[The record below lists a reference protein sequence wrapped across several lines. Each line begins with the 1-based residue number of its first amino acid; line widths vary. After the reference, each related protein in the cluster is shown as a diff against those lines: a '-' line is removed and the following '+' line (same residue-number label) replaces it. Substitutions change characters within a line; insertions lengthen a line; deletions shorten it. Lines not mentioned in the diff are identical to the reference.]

1 MKILNKAFIGCLL
14 AAGFTMTSCDYL
26 DVIPAETTTGSDMTK
41 DRQAALN
48 YLYSCY
54 GFLPPP
60 NAGATSLDFLTGDEV
75 VTAFEHE
82 TFAAFPKGNYS
93 ASSPV
98 ISYWDTLYQ
107 GIRQCYMFQD
117 ELNKTGNFKGLADKD
132 REDYKAQVTFLIGY
146 YHFLLSRCYGPII
159 LVHQTPDPMLLPSD
173 YQGQEPYDD
182 CVNFIC
188 EKFDEAAKGL
198 PATRTGSQAN
208 EFGLATSV
216 AAKAMKAK
224 MLLYAASP
232 LFNGNSKFYS
242 DFKDKEGNALMPL
255 TYDESK
261 WSKAAAAFKDAIT
274 AAESAGY
281 HLYERGDCKLN
292 KNGYPADPHV
302 RALRYTITDYSAED
316 EKAGANSEVIW
327 ADSRDEGAYG
337 IQNKSVP
344 YVYGGNGGW
353 NGVAPTIAMLSRFYT
368 KNGLPIDQDK
378 TFDYADRWE
387 PVEVDEAHKDEA
399 YPGRKTQK
407 FNLDR
412 EPRYYAWVA
421 FQNGYYE
428 ILSASNN
435 GAYSSDKNYT
445 LTSDN
450 THGRLICDFV
460 LGGNCSRGVD
470 ADSKRTGDY
479 SPTGFLNKKFVN
491 PDLVKSKTGWE
502 HTNTPW
508 PLIRLAELYLGYA
521 ECLAETGDLTNAR
534 LYLDKVRTR
543 AGLPG
548 VKEAYEQFG
557 KDPSKATTKEGLR
570 DIIRN
575 ERMNEFYLEN
585 QNFWDMRRWL
595 LAEKYFNVK
604 AKGLNID
611 AENIND
617 FSEVKEVV
625 FERKFQSPM
634 NYLMPIPSADINRND
649 HVVQTPGY

>member
-1 MKILNKAFIGCLL
+1 M
-14 AAGFTMTSCDYL
+14 
-26 DVIPAETTTGSDMTK
+26 
-41 DRQAALN
+41 
-48 YLYSCY
+48 
-54 GFLPPP
+54 
-60 NAGATSLDFLTGDEV
+60 
-75 VTAFEHE
+75 
-82 TFAAFPKGNYS
+82 
-93 ASSPV
+93 
-98 ISYWDTLYQ
+98 YQ

-117 ELNKTGNFKGLADKD
+117 ELNKGGNFKGLEDKD
-132 REDYKAQVTFLIGY
+132 RNDYKAQVTFLIGY

-159 LVHQTPDPMLLPSD
+159 VVHQTPDPMLLPEN

-198 PATRTGSQAN
+198 PATRTGAQAN

-232 LFNGNSKFYS
+232 LFNGNSEFYS
-242 DFKDKEGNALMPL
+242 NFKDKNGNALMPL
-255 TYDESK
+255 TYDAAK
-261 WSKAAAAFKDAIT
+261 WQRAADAFKEAIA

-281 HLYERGDCKLN
+281 HLYDRGDCKLN

-316 EKAGANSEVIW
+316 ERAGANPEVIW
-327 ADSRDEGAYG
+327 ADSRGEGYYG
-337 IQNKSVP
+337 IQNKSEP
-344 YVYGGNGGW
+344 YIYGGDGAW
-353 NGVAPTIAMLSRFYT
+353 NGVAPTVAMLSRFYT

-387 PVEVDEAHKDEA
+387 PVEVDEAHEGEA
-399 YPGRKTQK
+399 YPGRKTPK

-412 EPRYYAWVA
+412 EPRYYAWIA
-421 FQNGYYE
+421 FQDGYYE
-428 ILSASNN
+428 ILSAANN
-435 GAYSSDKNYT
+435 GAYKDDPNYN

-450 THGRLICDFV
+450 THGRLVCDFV
-460 LGGNCSRGVD
+460 IGGNCSRGVD
-470 ADSKRTGDY
+470 ANSKRNSNY
-479 SPTGFLNKKFVN
+479 SPTGYLNKKFVN
-491 PDLVKSKTGWE
+491 PDLVKTKNGYDY
-502 HTNTPW
+502 TNTPW

-521 ECLAETGDLTNAR
+521 ECLVETGDLQTAR
-534 LYLDKVRTR
+534 IYLDKVRTR

-548 VKEAYEQFG
+548 VKEAWEEFG

-570 DIIRN
+570 DIVRN

-595 LAEKYFNVK
+595 LAETYFNVK
-604 AKGLNID
+604 AKGMNID
-611 AENIND
+611 AEDIND
-617 FSEVKEVV
+617 FCSIKEVV
-625 FERKFQSPM
+625 FERKFQAPM

>member
-1 MKILNKAFIGCLL
+1 MP
-14 AAGFTMTSCDYL
+14 T
-26 DVIPAETTTGSDMTK
+26 
-41 DRQAALN
+41 
-48 YLYSCY
+48 
-54 GFLPPP
+54 P
-60 NAGATSLDFLTGDEV
+60 NAGPTSLDFLTGDEV

-82 TFAAFPKGNYS
+82 QFASFPKGNYS
-93 ASSPV
+93 ASNPV
-98 ISYWDTLYQ
+98 ISYWNSLYQ

-117 ELNKTGNFKGLADKD
+117 ELNKGGNFKGLEDKD
-132 REDYKAQVTFLIGY
+132 RNDYKAQVTFLIGY

-159 LVHQTPDPMLLPSD
+159 VVHQTPDPMLLPEN

-198 PATRTGSQAN
+198 PATRTGAQAN

-232 LFNGNSKFYS
+232 LFNGNSEFYS
-242 DFKDKEGNALMPL
+242 NFKDKNGNALMPL
-255 TYDESK
+255 TYDAAK
-261 WSKAAAAFKDAIT
+261 WQRAADAFKEAIA

-281 HLYERGDCKLN
+281 HLYDRGDCKLN

-316 EKAGANSEVIW
+316 ERAGANPEVIW
-327 ADSRDEGAYG
+327 ADSRGEGYYG
-337 IQNKSVP
+337 IQNKSEP
-344 YVYGGNGGW
+344 YIYGGDGAW
-353 NGVAPTIAMLSRFYT
+353 NGVAPTVAMLSRFYT

-387 PVEVDEAHKDEA
+387 PVEVDEAHEGEA
-399 YPGRKTQK
+399 YPGRKTPK

-412 EPRYYAWVA
+412 EPRYYAWIA
-421 FQNGYYE
+421 FQDGYYE
-428 ILSASNN
+428 ILSAANN
-435 GAYSSDKNYT
+435 GAYKDDPNYN

-450 THGRLICDFV
+450 THGRLVCDFV
-460 LGGNCSRGVD
+460 IGGNCSRGVD
-470 ADSKRTGDY
+470 ANSKRNSNY
-479 SPTGFLNKKFVN
+479 SPTGYLNKKFVN
-491 PDLVKSKTGWE
+491 PDLVKTKNGYDY
-502 HTNTPW
+502 TNTPW
-508 PLIRLAELYLGYA
+508 PLIRLADLYLGYA
-521 ECLAETGDLTNAR
+521 ECLVETGDLQTAR
-534 LYLDKVRTR
+534 IYLDKVRTR

-548 VKEAYEQFG
+548 VKEAWEEFG

-570 DIIRN
+570 DIVRN

-595 LAEKYFNVK
+595 LAETYFNVK
-604 AKGLNID
+604 AKGMNID
-611 AENIND
+611 AEDIND
-617 FSEVKEVV
+617 FCSIKEVV
-625 FERKFQSPM
+625 FERKFQAPM

>member
-1 MKILNKAFIGCLL
+1 MKILNKAIIGCLL
-14 AAGFTMTSCDYL
+14 AAGLTMTSCDYL
-26 DVIPAETTTGSDMTK
+26 NVIPDETTTGADIAK

-54 GFLPPP
+54 GFLPTP
-60 NAGATSLDFLTGDEV
+60 NAGPTSLDFLTGDEV

-82 TFAAFPKGNYS
+82 LFAGFPKGNYS
-93 ASSPV
+93 ASNPV
-98 ISYWDTLYQ
+98 ISYWNTLYQ

-117 ELNKTGNFKGLADKD
+117 ELNKGGNFKGLEDKD
-132 REDYKAQVTFLIGY
+132 RNDYKAQMTFLIGY

-159 LVHQTPDPMLLPSD
+159 VVHQTPDPMLLPEN

-198 PATRTGSQAN
+198 PATRTGAQAN

-216 AAKAMKAK
+216 VAKAMKAK

-242 DFKDKEGNALMPL
+242 DFKDKSGNALMPL
-255 TYDESK
+255 TYDATK
-261 WSKAAAAFKDAIT
+261 WQKAADAFKEAIA

-281 HLYERGDCKLN
+281 HLYDRGDCKLN
-292 KNGYPADPHV
+292 KNGYPADPNV

-316 EKAGANSEVIW
+316 ERAGANPEVIW
-327 ADSRDEGAYG
+327 ADSRGEGYYG
-337 IQNKSVP
+337 LQNKSIP
-344 YVYGGNGGW
+344 YIGTGWGW
-353 NGVAPTIAMLSRFYT
+353 NGVAPTVAMLSRFYT

-387 PVEVDEAHKDEA
+387 PVEVDEAHEDEA
-399 YPGRKTQK
+399 YPGRKTPK

-412 EPRYYAWVA
+412 EPRYYAWIA
-421 FQNGYYE
+421 FQDGYYE
-428 ILSASNN
+428 ILSAANN
-435 GAYSSDKNYT
+435 GAYKDDPNYN

-450 THGRLICDFV
+450 THGRLVCDFV
-460 LGGNCSRGVD
+460 VGGNCSRGTDVN
-470 ADSKRTGDY
+470 SLRNSNY

-491 PDLVKSKTGWE
+491 PDLVKSKTDADY
-502 HTNTPW
+502 TNTPW

-521 ECLAETGDLTNAR
+521 ECLVETGDLQTAR
-534 LYLDKVRTR
+534 TYLDKVRTR

-548 VKEAYEQFG
+548 VKEAWEQFG
-557 KDPSKATTKEGLR
+557 KDPAKATTKEGLR
-570 DIIRN
+570 DIVRN
-575 ERMNEFYLEN
+575 ERMNEMYLEN

-595 LAEKYFNVK
+595 LAETYFNVK
-604 AKGLNID
+604 AKGMNID
-611 AENIND
+611 VDDIND
-617 FSEVKEVV
+617 FCSIKEVV

>member
-1 MKILNKAFIGCLL
+1 
-14 AAGFTMTSCDYL
+14 MTSCDYL
-26 DVIPAETTTGSDMTK
+26 NVIPDETTTGADMTK

-54 GFLPPP
+54 GYLPLP
-60 NAGATSLDFLTGDEV
+60 NSGNESLDLLTGDEV
-75 VTAFEHE
+75 ITPFEHE

-93 ASSPV
+93 ASNPV
-98 ISYWDTLYQ
+98 ISYWNTLYL

-117 ELNKTGNFKGLADKD
+117 ELNKGGNFHGLEEKD
-132 REDYKAQVTFLIGY
+132 RNDYKAQVTFLIGY

-159 LVHQTPDPMLLPSD
+159 VVRSTPDPMLLPED

-198 PATRTGSQAN
+198 PATRTGAQAN

-242 DFKDKEGNALMPL
+242 DFKDKNGNALMPL
-255 TYDESK
+255 TYDENK
-261 WSKAAAAFKDAIT
+261 WKKAADAFKEAINL
-274 AAESAGY
+274 AESAGY
-281 HLYERGDCKLN
+281 HLYDRGDCKLN
-292 KNGYPADPHV
+292 KNGYPADPYV

-327 ADSRDEGAYG
+327 ADSRGEGRYG
-337 IQNKSVP
+337 IQNKSEP
-344 YVYGGNGGW
+344 YIYGGDGAW

-387 PVEVDEAHKDEA
+387 PVEVDEAHGDEA

-412 EPRYYAWVA
+412 EPRYYAWIT

-428 ILSASNN
+428 ILSAANN
-435 GAYSSDKNYT
+435 GAYKDDPDYN

-450 THGRLICDFV
+450 THGRLVCDFV
-460 LGGNCSRGVD
+460 VGGNCSRGVD
-470 ADSKRTGDY
+470 ANSLRNSSY

-491 PDLVKSKTGWE
+491 PDIVKTINGHE
-502 HTNTPW
+502 YTNTPW

-521 ECLAETGDLTNAR
+521 ECLVETGDLATAR
-534 LYLDKVRTR
+534 TYIDKVRTR

-548 VKEAYEQFG
+548 VKEAWEEFG
-557 KDPSKATTKEGLR
+557 KQPAKVTTKEGLR
-570 DIIRN
+570 DIVRN

-595 LAEKYFNVK
+595 LAETYFNVK

-611 AENIND
+611 AEDIND
-617 FSEVKEVV
+617 FSTIKEVV

>member
-1 MKILNKAFIGCLL
+1 
-14 AAGFTMTSCDYL
+14 
-26 DVIPAETTTGSDMTK
+26 
-41 DRQAALN
+41 
-48 YLYSCY
+48 
-54 GFLPPP
+54 
-60 NAGATSLDFLTGDEV
+60 
-75 VTAFEHE
+75 
-82 TFAAFPKGNYS
+82 
-93 ASSPV
+93 
-98 ISYWDTLYQ
+98 
-107 GIRQCYMFQD
+107 MFQD
-117 ELNKTGNFKGLADKD
+117 ELNKGGNFKGLEDKD
-132 REDYKAQVTFLIGY
+132 RNDYKAQVTFLIGY

-159 LVHQTPDPMLLPSD
+159 VVRQTPDPMLLPEN

-198 PATRTGSQAN
+198 PATRTGAQAN

-232 LFNGNSKFYS
+232 LFNGNSEFYS
-242 DFKDKEGNALMPL
+242 NFKDKNGNALMPL
-255 TYDESK
+255 TYDAAK
-261 WSKAAAAFKDAIT
+261 WQRAADAFKEAIA

-281 HLYERGDCKLN
+281 HLYDRGDCKLN

-316 EKAGANSEVIW
+316 ERAGANPEVIW
-327 ADSRDEGAYG
+327 ADSRGEGYYG
-337 IQNKSVP
+337 IQNKSEP
-344 YVYGGNGGW
+344 YIYGGDGAW
-353 NGVAPTIAMLSRFYT
+353 NGVAPTVAMLSRFYT

-387 PVEVDEAHKDEA
+387 PVEVDEAHEGEA
-399 YPGRKTQK
+399 YPGRKTPK

-412 EPRYYAWVA
+412 EPRYYAWIA
-421 FQNGYYE
+421 FQDGYYE
-428 ILSASNN
+428 ILSAANN
-435 GAYSSDKNYT
+435 GAYKDDPNYN

-450 THGRLICDFV
+450 THGRLVCDFV
-460 LGGNCSRGVD
+460 IGGNCSRGVD
-470 ADSKRTGDY
+470 ANSKRNSNY
-479 SPTGFLNKKFVN
+479 SPTGYLNKKFVN
-491 PDLVKSKTGWE
+491 PDLVKTKNGYDY
-502 HTNTPW
+502 TNTPW

-521 ECLAETGDLTNAR
+521 ECLVETGDLQTAR
-534 LYLDKVRTR
+534 IYLDKVRTR

-548 VKEAYEQFG
+548 VKEAWEEFG

-570 DIIRN
+570 DIVRN

-595 LAEKYFNVK
+595 LAETYFNVK
-604 AKGLNID
+604 AKGMNID
-611 AENIND
+611 AEDIND
-617 FSEVKEVV
+617 FCSIKEVV
-625 FERKFQSPM
+625 FERKFQAPM

>member
-1 MKILNKAFIGCLL
+1 MP
-14 AAGFTMTSCDYL
+14 T
-26 DVIPAETTTGSDMTK
+26 
-41 DRQAALN
+41 
-48 YLYSCY
+48 
-54 GFLPPP
+54 P
-60 NAGATSLDFLTGDEV
+60 NAGPTSLDFLTGDEV

-82 TFAAFPKGNYS
+82 QFAAFPKGNYS
-93 ASSPV
+93 ASNPV
-98 ISYWDTLYQ
+98 ISYWNTLYQ

-117 ELNKTGNFKGLADKD
+117 ELNKGGNFKGLEDKD
-132 REDYKAQVTFLIGY
+132 RNDYKAQVTFLIGY

-159 LVHQTPDPMLLPSD
+159 VVRQTPDPMLLPEN

-198 PATRTGSQAN
+198 PATRTGAQAN

-232 LFNGNSKFYS
+232 LFNGNSEFYS
-242 DFKDKEGNALMPL
+242 NFKDKNGNALMPL
-255 TYDESK
+255 TYDATK
-261 WSKAAAAFKDAIT
+261 WQRAADAFKEAIA

-281 HLYERGDCKLN
+281 HLYDRGDCKLN

-316 EKAGANSEVIW
+316 ERAGANPEVIW
-327 ADSRDEGAYG
+327 ADSRGEGYYG
-337 IQNKSVP
+337 IQNKSEP
-344 YVYGGNGGW
+344 YIHGGDGAW
-353 NGVAPTIAMLSRFYT
+353 NGVAPTVAMLSRFYT

-387 PVEVDEAHKDEA
+387 PVEVDEAHEGEA
-399 YPGRKTQK
+399 YPGRKTPK

-412 EPRYYAWVA
+412 EPRYYAWIA
-421 FQNGYYE
+421 FQDGYYE
-428 ILSASNN
+428 ILSAANN
-435 GAYSSDKNYT
+435 GAYKDDPNYN

-450 THGRLICDFV
+450 THGRLVCDFV
-460 LGGNCSRGVD
+460 IGGNCSRGVD
-470 ADSKRTGDY
+470 ANSKRNSNY
-479 SPTGFLNKKFVN
+479 SPTGYLNKKFVN
-491 PDLVKSKTGWE
+491 PDLVKTKNGYDY
-502 HTNTPW
+502 TNTPW

-521 ECLAETGDLTNAR
+521 ECLVETGDLQTAR
-534 LYLDKVRTR
+534 IYLDKVRTR

-548 VKEAYEQFG
+548 VKEAWEEFG

-570 DIIRN
+570 DIVRN

-595 LAEKYFNVK
+595 LAETYFNVK
-604 AKGLNID
+604 AKGMNID
-611 AENIND
+611 AEDIND
-617 FSEVKEVV
+617 FCSIKEVV
-625 FERKFQSPM
+625 FERKFQAPM